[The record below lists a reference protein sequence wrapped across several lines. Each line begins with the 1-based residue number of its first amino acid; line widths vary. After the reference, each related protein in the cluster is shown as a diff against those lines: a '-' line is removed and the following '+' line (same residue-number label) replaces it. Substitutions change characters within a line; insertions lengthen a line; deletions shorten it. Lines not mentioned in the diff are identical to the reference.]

1 MANNNNG
8 SYVNIFTP
16 IEDLESVNFS
26 IDTSQIIQWENGI
39 TALSADNLNQYSGF
53 IKELPDGVDG
63 MFTEYTRRINANFTS
78 LNDYLGKENSR
89 LTNLLGRFNEYDSTG
104 FPANEAES
112 YAVIVYRTGSSSSNT
127 GTEGNGLFII
137 NANENLNGV
146 NNVDMIGYEEIDEN
160 N

>member
-1 MANNNNG
+1 
-8 SYVNIFTP
+8 
-16 IEDLESVNFS
+16 
-26 IDTSQIIQWENGI
+26 
-39 TALSADNLNQYSGF
+39 
-53 IKELPDGVDG
+53 